1 MNEAELNTLVKEMRD
16 DYQIPPYHPDSELKN
31 YAKEGEMHLGKLN
44 SGCSITEDLMYRSLL
59 KNYMYYAFY
68 HKTSEFFENYGN
80 IITTWQM
87 ETEV

>member
-16 DYQIPPYHPDSELKN
+16 DYHPDSELKN

-44 SGCSITEDLMYRSLL
+44 SGCSITEDLLYRSLL

-68 HKTSEFFENYGN
+68 HKTSEFFENYGS